1 MSTATSITVVI
12 GEEAHAR
19 CGLGFNPGN
28 DPATQSIKEACAIAM
43 QSIQDNFPGNLIPV
57 EAARY
62 LDVALEH
69 IEIAQMMAVKGLHAK
84 TNAEK
89 ARAAG
94 AEQGTRRPTARRK
107 AKA

>member
-1 MSTATSITVVI
+1 MSDPTTITVII
-12 GEEAHAR
+12 GEEAHTR
-19 CGLGFNPGN
+19 CGLAFNPGS
-28 DPATQSIKEACAIAM
+28 DPATQSVKEACAVAM
-43 QSIQDNFPGNLIPV
+43 Q
-57 EAARY
+57 AAMDTFDKLPDESRRY

-84 TNAEK
+84 ANADK